1 MKIRSDF
8 LVKQADYRDATPNDF
23 PDDYEQEEVDERV
36 AKRTQAVRQKTNGK
50 DVREAMA
57 EAEEITSVVANQAR
71 DIAQNVGGRQENIE
85 QRFDDQ
91 IAGSTNDDEV
101 IDARNSSVTGETDKT
116 LKARLDG
123 MQKNSVHKSEDKAD
137 NEQAA
142 TGVNNQTYMT
152 PATTAAAMERQP
164 FKGSGAS
171 VHYIAHRGNNYD
183 FPENSIMAFESVT
196 RHWGIETDI
205 SVTKD
210 GHWVIMHD
218 DTVDRMTNG
227 TGAIA
232 GKTLDEIKKL
242 RIDRG
247 TNLNSLNDAQK
258 QVPTLLE
265 YLSIC
270 KRRGVVPVIEIKAGS
285 YTNANY
291 ETLVDNLKQ
300 FNMLQGVMIIS
311 YSLEALQEVR
321 KRLPLVPLQLL
332 TNSIADKDIEDI
344 KALGLNVGMSVRYS
358 HQSVTA
364 NNVRKL
370 HDNGLSVCVYTV
382 PDDRFQEV
390 IDKGVDYITTDSK
403 SGDLRYQKLEPIN
416 GFIINNN
423 YGMHE
428 VFVEELPGGRAQLFF
443 VIKEGTNTRYDVFL
457 RLPDWATPTRH
468 IWTVCLIKRKGNITS
483 QASFDIIGSIGDSSN
498 NPSDVRVS
506 YGWEERETW
515 AAGNVIY
522 PIY

>member
-1 MKIRSDF
+1 MANETNYK
-8 LVKQADYRDATPNDF
+8 DATPIDF
-23 PDDYEQEEVDERV
+23 PDDYEQSDIDSRV
-36 AKRTQAVRQKTNGK
+36 AKRTNAVRHKQFGK
-50 DVREAMA
+50 DVRESMA
-57 EAEEITSVVANQAR
+57 QAEEISSVVANQAR
-71 DIAQNVGGRQENIE
+71 DIAQDVEGSQKNIE
-85 QRFDDQ
+85 KRFDDQ

-101 IDARNSSVTGETDKT
+101 IDARNSSVTGKTSKT
-116 LKARLDG
+116 LKQRLDG
-123 MQKNSVHKSEDKAD
+123 AEENSVHKSEDKASD
-137 NEQAA
+137 EKAA
-142 TGVNNQTYMT
+142 IGVDNQTYMT
-152 PATTAAAMERQP
+152 PATTAIAMESQP
-164 FKGSGAS
+164 FKGNGAS

-247 TNLNSLNDAQK
+247 TNLNSLNDVQK
-258 QVPTLLE
+258 HVPTLLE

-300 FNMLQGVMIIS
+300 FNMLQGIMIIS

-321 KRLPLVPLQLL
+321 KRLPLVPVQFLV
-332 TNSIADKDIEDI
+332 NSITGTILNQAQD
-344 KALGLNVGMSVRYS
+344 LGINSGISVRYN

-364 NNVRKL
+364 ENIRKA
-370 HDNGLSVCVYTV
+370 HDRNLSVCVYTV

-468 IWTVCLIKRKGNITS
+468 IWTVCLIKLKGNITS

-522 PIY
+522 PLY